1 MADDPC
7 SPKRA
12 KIAEEALSTW
22 LSASDGDH
30 GALAR
35 IDEIVDSFGV
45 DALKV
50 WTQAAGRHTNNLVQ
64 TLACKGWC
72 SALEHL
78 ASKHELDLDAKRPSD
93 GCTAAHLAVWYQ
105 RQDVYRTLARL
116 GADVHIKNNYGETAD
131 EKMMGEREK
140 YENLIFLDLE
150 LTRGFYDR
158 DQGPAKI
165 LEAAIVV
172 VGKDLSEKGRGQ
184 WVVGGYSKEELLA
197 LGDFH
202 QQHFRDAAPG
212 GQFPPLEDAE
222 GGGNGLFTDIAQS
235 DKTLEQVE
243 EAMLALVRKHCPEG
257 ACPLVGYS
265 VQCDREVL
273 MLQMPKFYSFL
284 SHQIVDISSFLRMGK
299 TWLPEKMKLRE
310 KRESKYNHR
319 ALNDVEDSIE
329 TLAWVRDNL
338 FQSPT

>member
-50 WTQAAGRHTNNLVQ
+50 WAQMAGNHCNNLVQ

-116 GADVHIKNNYGETAD
+116 GADVHIKNKYGETALD
-131 EKMMGEREK
+131 LWRGLREK

-172 VGKDLSEKGRGQ
+172 VGKDLSEKVRGQ

>member
-1 MADDPC
+1 VA
-7 SPKRA
+7 
-12 KIAEEALSTW
+12 
-22 LSASDGDH
+22 
-30 GALAR
+30 
-35 IDEIVDSFGV
+35 
-45 DALKV
+45 
-50 WTQAAGRHTNNLVQ
+50 
-64 TLACKGWC
+64 
-72 SALEHL
+72 
-78 ASKHELDLDAKRPSD
+78 
-93 GCTAAHLAVWYQ
+93 
-105 RQDVYRTLARL
+105 
-116 GADVHIKNNYGETAD
+116 
-131 EKMMGEREK
+131 
-140 YENLIFLDLE
+140 
-150 LTRGFYDR
+150 
-158 DQGPAKI
+158 
-165 LEAAIVV
+165 
-172 VGKDLSEKGRGQ
+172 GKDLSEKGRGQ
-184 WVVGGYSKEELLA
+184 WVVGGYSKDDLLA

-202 QQHFRDAAPG
+202 QQHFRDAVPG

-222 GGGNGLFTDIAQS
+222 GGGNGLFTDIVHS
-235 DKTLEQVE
+235 SKRLEQVE

>member
-12 KIAEEALSTW
+12 KTAEEALSTW

-30 GALAR
+30 GAPAR

-150 LTRGFYDR
+150 LTHGFYDR

-184 WVVGGYSKEELLA
+184 WVVGGYSKDDLLA

-222 GGGNGLFTDIAQS
+222 GGGNGLFTDIVHS
-235 DKTLEQVE
+235 SKTLEQVE
-243 EAMLALVRKHCPEG
+243 
-257 ACPLVGYS
+257 
-265 VQCDREVL
+265 EVL